1 MPFHWEYSQSVI
13 ASKVGA
19 GPPEFFSPP
28 MDLWYKGKT
37 GMSTP
42 YGQQALAYL
51 AVGANSSAGA
61 FDPRAVE
68 AAYWALYNPAVCP
81 GNSGGWYLDESTREF
96 ISNVQAGRHYPNS
109 GGNDNQAD
117 AAAHM
122 VAVVALL
129 AGNTSLLL
137 DTLEPVIRVT
147 QDTQDAAA
155 FGSAAARL
163 LEKALTLNVTAA
175 QAVAL
180 TAADLQDPARAHP
193 YPQDA
198 ALAAALLGA
207 AAAAASGEGSAS
219 FILKTGQSCDYPFTL
234 PNVAFLMCAVGDDV
248 NSGFIAGARQ
258 NILAGGDSGSRGV
271 FLGAIQGARLGSKDL
286 LPSAWAAKTDELAQV
301 RPLAAALVARRAAAP
316 SPLSS

>member
-1 MPFHWEYSQSVI
+1 MPFHWEYSQSTI

-19 GPPEFFSPP
+19 GHPEFFSPP

-81 GNSGGWYLDESTREF
+81 GNGGGWYLDESTREF

-248 NSGFIAGARQ
+248 TSGFIAGARQ

-271 FLGAIQGARLGSKDL
+271 FRGAIQGARLGSKDL
-286 LPSAWAAKTDELAQV
+286 LPSDWAAKTDELAQV

-316 SPLSS
+316 SPLST